1 LTAVM
6 INICS
11 ERILL
16 LRTQD
21 SMKKSYVNI
30 NWISSS
36 IILLLYLIRRIPRP
50 PLMIMMEWNSNLQ
63 LMCLTSDSFKKTS
76 HLQMPRKI
84 RPVEPTWTISL
95 ELSQRKFNCSMPKFQ
110 SLLYVS
116 FF

>member
-1 LTAVM
+1 MQLMTLVAPVTKLTAVM

-36 IILLLYLIRRIPRP
+36 IILL
-50 PLMIMMEWNSNLQ
+50 
-63 LMCLTSDSFKKTS
+63 CAVCCV
-76 HLQMPRKI
+76 LQMF
-84 RPVEPTWTISL
+84 
-95 ELSQRKFNCSMPKFQ
+95 LSEHEDMPCFGGGACLPA
-110 SLLYVS
+110 S
-116 FF
+116 